1 MTKTLEFE
9 NDILVSL
16 GNFLGGLEL
25 YSKASRGRSTLVNK
39 MSLKNEEFQKDAEE
53 IRKEYFKVD
62 EDGRFLTEKNSQ
74 GQDIYVFKDPTK
86 ESDYRQEMSELGNEK
101 AVLNFTEYSEK
112 LKSLYKALEDYP
124 KPFTNSDAAAY
135 NVIMDE
141 FDTKLTA
148 KDGNE

>member
-53 IRKEYFKVD
+53 IRKEYFKVG
-62 EDGRFLTEKNSQ
+62 ENGKFLTEKNSQ
-74 GQDIYVFKDPTK
+74 GQDIYIFKDTSK
-86 ESDYRQEMSELGNEK
+86 KDDYNREITELGNEL
-101 AVLNFTEYSEK
+101 AVFDFTEYSEK

-124 KPFTNSDAAAY
+124 NPFTNSDAAAY

-141 FDTKLTA
+141 FDKKLTD
-148 KDGNE
+148 KEGN